1 MERGASE
8 ALPRLPDFLRIV
20 TSLGTWNL
28 RHLAK
33 DPLVISISKELTFL
47 LWPLPMK
54 QLLLPIHVQL
64 KAVVGRRVRT
74 NRGPSERQEAQLLQ
88 INYREQK
95 MANAS
100 HAFLR
105 AVSLGFCMMSHS
117 FILRYEWY
125 CHLYFMKDHAEA

>member
-8 ALPRLPDFLRIV
+8 ALPRLPDFLRELSLLRGRE
-20 TSLGTWNL
+20 TSGIWP
-28 RHLAK
+28 K

-54 QLLLPIHVQL
+54 QLLLPIHVQF
-64 KAVVGRRVRT
+64 KALVRRKVRT
-74 NRGPSERQEAQLLQ
+74 NRSPTERQEAQLLQ

-100 HAFLR
+100 HVFLR
-105 AVSLGFCMMSHS
+105 AVSLGFCMMPH
-117 FILRYEWY
+117 
-125 CHLYFMKDHAEA
+125 